1 MPIKADNIIDIE
13 MGDLVVWDWISAPK
27 GKKYAL
33 GHIGIVLDVWETKYS
48 FAVEVAW
55 AGNNKITIF
64 EYNELLVISK
74 YRDVVGAIEP
84 NVVFV
89 WDEWPEEEDD

>member
-1 MPIKADNIIDIE
+1 MSNEVTIE
-13 MGDLVVWDWISAPK
+13 VGDLVVWDWITAPE

-55 AGNNKITIF
+55 SGTDKITIF
-64 EYNELLVISK
+64 EHSELLVISR
-74 YRDVVGAIEP
+74 YRDIAGVSVP
-84 NVVFV
+84 DVVFV
-89 WDEWPEEEDD
+89 WDEWPEEDD